1 MRCRVRFTPALS
13 VYEHFEDDDDTDDA
27 SSNNGSPQVICEQ
40 RTTVDERS
48 LFLLRRARRC
58 WYSKEEVME
67 IRDKRKLAVKMLRR
81 INANINSNANG
92 NGNGNVNASPTP
104 DASMYEIR
112 GLESHLSPAIK
123 QATYFKRK
131 DALEGVLN
139 EQNRQ
144 RQLIGGEEA
153 RDPERLRHVSQL
165 AAEWFLHRALEFG
178 KQDAKVAREFCACS
192 KANVD
197 DGVSVGDVP
206 CFDNDKNQE
215 GVAILHGSFA
225 LMDIDSGN
233 DNDNSTLRFWADSSW
248 TRNLME
254 E

>member
-1 MRCRVRFTPALS
+1 MNQEIYLS
-13 VYEHFEDDDDTDDA
+13 IYLLCA
-27 SSNNGSPQVICEQ
+27 SNTQITQGFAHISFS
-40 RTTVDERS
+40 RS
-48 LFLLRRARRC
+48 
-58 WYSKEEVME
+58 
-67 IRDKRKLAVKMLRR
+67 AVNQS
-81 INANINSNANG
+81 INQSINKQ
-92 NGNGNVNASPTP
+92 
-104 DASMYEIR
+104 
-112 GLESHLSPAIK
+112 PAIK